1 MVDMTSSM
9 IINHDSD
16 ASNNT
21 KQVLFCKCGHRQNFK
36 SKLVRSII
44 KNYDELTEDSE
55 SLKSIICEKCGC
67 VYDKNEKLYLLEP
80 NVDEIYQTNYSFK
93 YTPSVESIKNDNVF
107 VIEKIKFIAK
117 YCSKKQNLIYRTVVD
132 TLIINVNTGLCKLK
146 MSSPFEKNESIY
158 KPQSESDKLNN
169 DVSETIN
176 ITNVKFLEEFFS
188 YTDSI
193 KYLGLESLSD
203 SMQELKYYIKD
214 LDKFDSVYFIDFIK
228 NKHKINSEKDGL
240 GKLKYY
246 QEVDSGFGDGKII
259 KKSLNVGDYL
269 FNTMNSYKLIISM
282 VSFESASCII
292 HTKGYNF
299 FKNWI
304 ESNFILQ
311 PSVYNVHNA
320 TNPNSIMETSINFER
335 NGERRVP
342 KKVVVVENGNSE
354 MSSGVKVSSTINGSI
369 KLISNLETINECTY
383 FNYVSKENLEYLLQ
397 NYDSDRV
404 YGLLS
409 KINRTRENRNETQNE
424 TIRFKNIKHILDAD
438 IDKDGSDYLT
448 IYVDTIRVI
457 DLLDVKYKVIFKCKS
472 YKQLKDLHDDYSS
485 RYNAMKDAKKS
496 QFYLKSIAPFIS
508 LNMQV
513 GDVKFEVVESAERL
527 NLEGLQMQHC
537 IYTYLNRICDKEY
550 LAVNVTHIITKE
562 RATAGFV
569 RRGDTLYLEQL
580 KGYYNSRATAELIE
594 STLEFCRQHKIS
606 SKSTYSSDMVVDV
619 SRQRAMPGQM
629 SESDLILMR
638 ENQKGED
645 ENSQK
650 EQKQTEN
657 LNVVG
662 FIKKMFK

>member
-1 MVDMTSSM
+1 
-9 IINHDSD
+9 
-16 ASNNT
+16 
-21 KQVLFCKCGHRQNFK
+21 
-36 SKLVRSII
+36 
-44 KNYDELTEDSE
+44 
-55 SLKSIICEKCGC
+55 
-67 VYDKNEKLYLLEP
+67 
-80 NVDEIYQTNYSFK
+80 
-93 YTPSVESIKNDNVF
+93 
-107 VIEKIKFIAK
+107 
-117 YCSKKQNLIYRTVVD
+117 
-132 TLIINVNTGLCKLK
+132 
-146 MSSPFEKNESIY
+146 
-158 KPQSESDKLNN
+158 
-169 DVSETIN
+169 
-176 ITNVKFLEEFFS
+176 
-188 YTDSI
+188 
-193 KYLGLESLSD
+193 
-203 SMQELKYYIKD
+203 
-214 LDKFDSVYFIDFIK
+214 
-228 NKHKINSEKDGL
+228 
-240 GKLKYY
+240 
-246 QEVDSGFGDGKII
+246 
-259 KKSLNVGDYL
+259 
-269 FNTMNSYKLIISM
+269 M